1 MKKLHQSDPSRRG
14 AAPGMLIWLVALI
27 VAFIVSL
34 SAAIVSSNDAEAAR
48 KETDDMAVKLVQAEA
63 DFEREI
69 EVVTEISK
77 VLGFY
82 NENDPAKRAVR
93 ETALEGLATLKE
105 GFNDMGAGVT
115 TFEQAAARAIPEYR
129 AKVVQIQELNSRIT
143 ELQVQVES
151 KTTQMNSLG
160 SEKDTII
167 ADLRSQV
174 SDAEQAA
181 ADRQSDLEG
190 QITSVRTSLT
200 DRESALR
207 KTRSDME
214 GQTRDHSQERATMQ
228 TRFDEMGRKLAFL
241 KEPEAADGEVLAVN
255 EDLGL
260 AWINIGQK
268 NRLLRGTRFRIVDG
282 TPGDNRVKA
291 WCSVT
296 RVEEGMAEV
305 LLSDQADPYDP
316 PVAGDIIYNPVY
328 DPNSQRNAALVGRF
342 SGTWNEKELRLLL
355 SEVGINIQDSVDKT
369 TDYLIVGSEIYTD
382 EDGEPLEEPKNP
394 SEEPAYSNAVA
405 MGVQIV
411 PIKQIRE
418 YFLRN

>member
-1 MKKLHQSDPSRRG
+1 MKKLQQSDLSRRG
-14 AAPGMLIWLVALI
+14 AANNSLIWIVALI
-27 VAFIVSL
+27 VAFIVAL
-34 SAAIVSSNDAEAAR
+34 VAAIASSGDLEEMRNERDAMR
-48 KETDDMAVKLVQAEA
+48 AERDKA
-63 DFEREI
+63 KAERENDI
-69 EVVTEISK
+69 NKIYEIST

-82 NENDPAKRAVR
+82 PEGTATRESTVEAATEALTAFKDGFDDMGSAVIDFQGAAQRAV
-93 ETALEGLATLKE
+93 
-105 GFNDMGAGVT
+105 
-115 TFEQAAARAIPEYR
+115 PEYR
-129 AKVVQIQELNSRIT
+129 AKKVQIQELNTRIT
-143 ELQVQVES
+143 ELQAQVQA
-151 KTTQMNSLG
+151 KTSQINTLG
-160 SEKDTII
+160 AEKDAII
-167 ADLRSQV
+167 ADLRSQL

-190 QITSVRTSLT
+190 QISSVRTSLT

-214 GQTRDHSQERATMQ
+214 SQKREHSQERAAMQ

-255 EDLGL
+255 EELGL

-282 TPGDNRVKA
+282 TPGDDRVKA

-305 LLSDQADPYDP
+305 LLSDQADPFDP
-316 PVAGDIIYNPVY
+316 PVAGDIIYNPIY
-328 DPNSQRNAALVGRF
+328 DPSSQRNAALVGRF

-355 SEVGINIQDSVDKT
+355 SEVGIHIQDSVDKT

-382 EDGEPLEEPKNP
+382 EDGEPLEEPKSP

-418 YFLRN
+418 YFLRD

>member
-1 MKKLHQSDPSRRG
+1 MKKLHHSDLARRG
-14 AAPGMLIWLVALI
+14 AAPNPLIWIIALA
-27 VAFIVSL
+27 VAFLISIGV
-34 SAAIVSSNDAEAAR
+34 AVVSSNEAETALTERDKMRIDLDIANAEVEVEVDA
-48 KETDDMAVKLVQAEA
+48 
-63 DFEREI
+63 I
-69 EVVTEISK
+69 TEISR

-82 NENDPAKRAVR
+82 DEESAEKRSNPVVANE
-93 ETALEGLATLKE
+93 ALVQLKDT
-105 GFNDMGAGVT
+105 FKDMGPMVT
-115 TFEQAAARAIPEYR
+115 DFKGAAPIAMAQFNARGELI
-129 AKVVQIQELNSRIT
+129 KNLNSRIT
-143 ELQVQVES
+143 DLQAQVES

-160 SEKDTII
+160 SEKDTLI
-167 ADLRSQV
+167 ADLRSQL

-190 QITSVRTSLT
+190 QVSSVRTSLT

-214 GQTRDHSQERATMQ
+214 SQGRDHTQERATMQ

-241 KEPEAADGEVLAVN
+241 REPEAKDGTILAVN
-255 EDLGL
+255 DKLSLG
-260 AWINIGQK
+260 WINIGQK
-268 NRLLRGTRFRIVDG
+268 HRLLRGTRFRIVDG
-282 TPGDNRVKA
+282 TPGDQRVKA

-296 RVEEGMAEV
+296 RVEESMAEV
-305 LLSDQADPYDP
+305 LISDQADPYDP

-355 SEVGINIQDSVDKT
+355 SEVGIHIQDDVDKT

-382 EDGEPLEEPKNP
+382 EDGETLEESRSPT
-394 SEEPAYSNAVA
+394 EEPEYSNAVA

>member
-14 AAPGMLIWLVALI
+14 AAPGSLIWIVALI
-27 VAFIVSL
+27 VAFLVSL
-34 SAAIVSSNDAEAAR
+34 FVAFTASNDAEEALGLR
-48 KETDDMAVKLVQAEA
+48 DDMKAQRDAAVAQQEA
-63 DFEREI
+63 DI
-69 EVVTEISK
+69 EKIFQISS

-82 NENDPAKRAVR
+82 DESSATRESVVEAA
-93 ETALEGLATLKE
+93 ETALTAFKDD
-105 GFNDMGAGVT
+105 FDDMGAAVT
-115 TFEQAAARAIPEYR
+115 DFKGAAERAVPAYR
-129 AKVVQIQELNSRIT
+129 AKKVQIQELNTRIT
-143 ELQVQVES
+143 DLQAQVEA
-151 KTTQMNSLG
+151 KTTQINTLG
-160 SEKDTII
+160 SEKDAII
-167 ADLRSQV
+167 ADLRSQL

-190 QITSVRTSLT
+190 QISSVRTSLT
-200 DRESALR
+200 DRESTLR

-214 GQTRDHSQERATMQ
+214 SQGRDHAQERAAMQ

-255 EDLGL
+255 EELGL

-282 TPGDNRVKA
+282 TPGDDRVKA

-305 LLSDQADPYDP
+305 LLSDQADPFDP
-316 PVAGDIIYNPVY
+316 PVAGDIIYNPIY
-328 DPNSQRNAALVGRF
+328 DPSSQRNAAFVGRF

-355 SEVGINIQDSVDKT
+355 SEVGIHIQDSVDKT
-369 TDYLIVGSEIYTD
+369 TDYLIVGSEIFTD
-382 EDGEPLEEPKNP
+382 EDGEPLEEPRSP

-418 YFLRN
+418 YFLRD

>member
-14 AAPGMLIWLVALI
+14 AAPGALVWVIVLI
-27 VAFIVSL
+27 VAFLVSIGM
-34 SAAIVSSNDAEAAR
+34 AIVSSNDAEAMRTERDEMKAER
-48 KETDDMAVKLVQAEA
+48 DDAIRDWESGEA
-63 DFEREI
+63 KI
-69 EVVTEISK
+69 TEISK

-82 NENDPAKRAVR
+82 EEGSASKVSSTTAAEEELTIFKDGFEDLGSTTTYQQAAKRAV
-93 ETALEGLATLKE
+93 
-105 GFNDMGAGVT
+105 
-115 TFEQAAARAIPEYR
+115 PEYR

-143 ELQVQVES
+143 DLQAQVEA
-151 KTTQMNSLG
+151 KTTQVNALG
-160 SEKDTII
+160 SEKDAII

-200 DRESALR
+200 DRESTLR

-214 GQTRDHSQERATMQ
+214 GQNRDHSQERAAMQ

-255 EDLGL
+255 EELGL

-282 TPGDNRVKA
+282 TPGDDRVKA

-305 LLSDQADPYDP
+305 LLSDQADQYDP

-355 SEVGINIQDSVDKT
+355 SEVGIHIQDSVDKT
-369 TDYLIVGSEIYTD
+369 TDYLIVGSEIFTD
-382 EDGEPLEEPKNP
+382 EDGEPLEEPMSP

>member
-14 AAPGMLIWLVALI
+14 AAPGALIWVIVLI
-27 VAFIVSL
+27 VAFLVSIGM
-34 SAAIVSSNDAEAAR
+34 AIVSSNDAEAMR
-48 KETDDMAVKLVQAEA
+48 KERDDMRAERDEAKA
-63 DFEREI
+63 DFVTELEK
-69 EVVTEISK
+69 VTEISK
-77 VLGFY
+77 ILGFY
-82 NENDPAKRAVR
+82 EEGSAAKVSSTAAAGEELTNFKDGFDDMGASVTTYQQAAKRAV
-93 ETALEGLATLKE
+93 
-105 GFNDMGAGVT
+105 
-115 TFEQAAARAIPEYR
+115 PEYR

-143 ELQVQVES
+143 NLQSQVES
-151 KTTQMNSLG
+151 KTNSNNTIT
-160 SEKDTII
+160 SEKDAII
-167 ADLRSQV
+167 ADLRSQL

-200 DRESALR
+200 DRESSLR
-207 KTRSDME
+207 KTRSE
-214 GQTRDHSQERATMQ
+214 TEVQSRQHSQERATWQ

-241 KEPEAADGEVLAVN
+241 KEPEAVDGEVLAVN
-255 EDLGL
+255 AELGI

-282 TPGDNRVKA
+282 TPGDDRVKA

-296 RVEEGMAEV
+296 RVEEEMAEV
-305 LLSDQADPYDP
+305 LLSDLVDKYDP
-316 PVAGDIIYNPVY
+316 PVTGDIVFNPVY

-355 SEVGINIQDSVDKT
+355 SEVGIHIQDGVDKT
-369 TDYLIVGSEIYTD
+369 TDYLIVGSEIFTD
-382 EDGEPLEEPKNP
+382 DDGEPLEEPRSP
-394 SEEPAYSNAVA
+394 SEEPEYSNAVA

>member
-14 AAPGMLIWLVALI
+14 AAPGALIWVI
-27 VAFIVSL
+27 VVVVAFFVSL
-34 SAAIVSSNDAEAAR
+34 GFAITSSGEAETALKQR
-48 KETDDMAVKLVQAEA
+48 DDMRAERDEA
-63 DFEREI
+63 NASFI
-69 EVVTEISK
+69 EKQEQITEISK

-82 NENDPAKRAVR
+82 
-93 ETALEGLATLKE
+93 KE
-105 GFNDMGAGVT
+105 GDALKVSSTAAAQEELSMFKGEFDDMGASVI
-115 TFEQAAARAIPEYR
+115 TFQQAAQKAVPEYR
-129 AKVVQIQELNSRIT
+129 AKKTQIQELTSRIT
-143 ELQVQVES
+143 DLQAQVEA
-151 KTTQMNSLG
+151 KTTQINALG

-167 ADLRSQV
+167 ADLRSQL

-200 DRESALR
+200 DRESSLR

-214 GQTRDHSQERATMQ
+214 SQNRDHSQERAAMQ

-255 EDLGL
+255 EELGL

-282 TPGDNRVKA
+282 TPGDDRVKA

-305 LLSDQADPYDP
+305 LLSDQADEYDP

-355 SEVGINIQDSVDKT
+355 SEVGIHIQDGVDKT
-369 TDYLIVGSEIYTD
+369 TDYLIVGSEIFTD
-382 EDGEPLEEPKNP
+382 EDGEPLEEPRSP
-394 SEEPAYSNAVA
+394 SEEQAYSNAVA

>member
-14 AAPGMLIWLVALI
+14 AAPGALIWVIVLI
-27 VAFIVSL
+27 VAFFVSIMM
-34 SAAIVSSNDAEAAR
+34 AIVSSNDAEAMR
-48 KETDDMAVKLVQAEA
+48 KERDDMRAERDEAKA
-63 DFEREI
+63 DFVTEI
-69 EVVTEISK
+69 EKVTEISK

-82 NENDPAKRAVR
+82 EEGSAAKVSSTSAA
-93 ETALEGLATLKE
+93 EEELTTFKD
-105 GFNDMGAGVT
+105 GFNDMGASVIT
-115 TFEQAAARAIPEYR
+115 YQQAAKRAVPEYR

-143 ELQVQVES
+143 DLQSQVEA
-151 KTTQMNSLG
+151 KTTQINSLG
-160 SEKDTII
+160 SEKDAII
-167 ADLRSQV
+167 ADLRSQL

-181 ADRQSDLEG
+181 ADRQSDLES
-190 QITSVRTSLT
+190 QVASRSASLT
-200 DRESALR
+200 DRESTLR
-207 KTRSDME
+207 KTLSDME
-214 GQTRDHSQERATMQ
+214 SQSRDHSQERAAMQ

-255 EDLGL
+255 AELGI

-282 TPGDNRVKA
+282 TPGDDRIKA

-296 RVEEGMAEV
+296 RVDEGMAEV
-305 LLSDQADPYDP
+305 LLSNQADQYDP

-328 DPNSQRNAALVGRF
+328 DPESQRNAALVGRF

-355 SEVGINIQDSVDKT
+355 SEVGIHIQDGVDKT
-369 TDYLIVGSEIYTD
+369 TDYLIVGSEIFTD
-382 EDGEPLEEPKNP
+382 EDGEPLEEPKSP
-394 SEEPAYSNAVA
+394 SEEPEYSNAVA

>member
-14 AAPGMLIWLVALI
+14 AAPGALIWVVVLI
-27 VAFIVSL
+27 VALLISIGV
-34 SAAIVSSNDAEAAR
+34 AIVSSNEAEAALKQR
-48 KETDDMAVKLVQAEA
+48 DDMEAERDDAKA
-63 DFEREI
+63 DFVKEI
-69 EVVTEISK
+69 EKVTEISK

-82 NENDPAKRAVR
+82 DEGSAAKVSSTEAAGDELSNFKDGFDDMGAAVTTYQQAAKRAV
-93 ETALEGLATLKE
+93 
-105 GFNDMGAGVT
+105 
-115 TFEQAAARAIPEYR
+115 PEYR

-143 ELQVQVES
+143 NLQAQVES
-151 KTTQMNSLG
+151 KTTQINSLG
-160 SEKDTII
+160 SEKDAII

-190 QITSVRTSLT
+190 QISSVRTSLT
-200 DRESALR
+200 DRESSLR
-207 KTRSDME
+207 KTRSEME
-214 GQTRDHSQERATMQ
+214 GQGRDYDQERAAMQ

-255 EDLGL
+255 EELGL

-282 TPGDNRVKA
+282 TPGDDRVKA

-305 LLSDQADPYDP
+305 LLSDQADQYDP

-328 DPNSQRNAALVGRF
+328 DPNSQRHAALVGRF

-355 SEVGINIQDSVDKT
+355 SEVGIHIQDGVDKT
-369 TDYLIVGSEIYTD
+369 TDFLIVGSEIFTD
-382 EDGEPLEEPKNP
+382 EYGEPLEESRSP

-411 PIKQIRE
+411 PMKQIRE